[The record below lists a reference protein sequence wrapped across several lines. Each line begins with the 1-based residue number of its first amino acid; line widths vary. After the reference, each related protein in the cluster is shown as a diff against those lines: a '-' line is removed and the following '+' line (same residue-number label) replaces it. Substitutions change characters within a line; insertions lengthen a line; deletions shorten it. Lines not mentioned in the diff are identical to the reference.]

1 MAANAA
7 CLGALGIPAN
17 GVPGLYMAPGGNTV
31 QGK

>member
-17 GVPGLYMAPGGNTV
+17 GVPGLTIDPDGKTV
-31 QGK
+31 QGQ